1 MEGSEKE
8 EDAEEIL
15 QKEGLIQDEDDYSDD
30 YNRGHDQKRQTAQLK
45 KLLEKLKKQKYRSPW
60 KEGLAD
66 DYIVSGDERHGGR
79 RHRGR
84 HGGRRH
90 SDDYIVG
97 GRLDLRRGRH
107 GGRRHRGGHGHGG
120 HGRRKKG

>member
-30 YNRGHDQKRQTAQLK
+30 Y
-45 KLLEKLKKQKYRSPW
+45 S
-60 KEGLAD
+60 D

-90 SDDYIVG
+90 SDDYLVG

-120 HGRRKKG
+120 HGRR